1 MFEEERHNKILN
13 IINSKK
19 SVKVHELSEALYVST
34 ATVRRDL
41 AKMEKTGVIKRSHGG
56 AVLFDSSSAES
67 AISVRELENI
77 KEKKKIAG
85 LALSFISSNSVI
97 FMDSSSTAG
106 MVIPY
111 LSQFKYLTV
120 ITNGLKNALLLSE
133 KTEAKIYM
141 PGGVVS
147 TRSNSLLGSDTLDYL
162 SNLNAGLAIFSC
174 SGLTPNNG
182 VTDASFEQSK
192 LKKALIR
199 NSKVRVLL
207 CDSSKFGGIY
217 MCRTCGFEE
226 LDYILTDKRPQTGFI
241 EAAAKHGCEILW
253 PQ

>member
-13 IINSKK
+13 MINSKK

-41 AKMEKTGVIKRSHGG
+41 AKMEKAGVIKRSHGG
-56 AVLFDSSSAES
+56 AVLVDSSSAES

-85 LALSFISSNSVI
+85 LAISFISSNSVI

-111 LSQFKYLTV
+111 LSQFKCLTV

-133 KTEAKIYM
+133 KTDAKIYM
-141 PGGVVS
+141 PGGIVS

-192 LKKALIR
+192 LKRALIR

-226 LDYILTDKRPQTGFI
+226 LDYILTDKKPQTGFM
-241 EAAAKHGCEILW
+241 EAASKHGCEILW